1 MSVEFMIRSDDLW
14 KFREL
19 ARSKKPP
26 EGKQWNVYLT
36 IKDVIGSF
44 CAGGVYAEYPINTV
58 IAGKMQIPL
67 ECLEEV
73 IKGGGSTWAQVRCE
87 DGMIACGTNTCFH
100 DSIAL
105 ECGIEN
111 YEQYPTPLELL
122 LLGRLLDEKT
132 RKDVGAGLETRIPA
146 ALARL
151 DSEIWSTVGSL
162 GRYGVTQDDVKYLVE
177 KALQRAEPS
186 MRAGRYSGLIESGTL
201 SHEEGSANPDGIDS
215 LRALD
220 ELFQVAGQFST
231 RSEYSDLLHFIA
243 RFRMYSPFN
252 AMLVHT
258 QMPGATYVA
267 TAKRWI
273 QDYKRRIHPGARPIT
288 ILQPKGPVLFV
299 FDVSDTS
306 PLPDA
311 PELPQS
317 VTNPFAIFKGKENG
331 ELERTIENAKRDG
344 VRVHHRE
351 FGSQHAGQIQI
362 ANTSDVFHLSE
373 GPKSKERHVTVP
385 VRYELILNSHQT
397 SAEKYATLVHELG
410 HLYCGHLGTPNEQYW
425 PDRRGM
431 SKQVVECEA
440 ESISYLVCTRLG
452 IETPSAE
459 YVAGYLNEKGKMP
472 VISVDTV
479 VKIAGLIQQMGK
491 STMPLR
497 KDIE

>member
-1 MSVEFMIRSDDLW
+1 MHPQLW
-14 KFREL
+14 
-19 ARSKKPP
+19 
-26 EGKQWNVYLT
+26 GKLV
-36 IKDVIGSF
+36 
-44 CAGGVYAEYPINTV
+44 
-58 IAGKMQIPL
+58 QI
-67 ECLEEV
+67 
-73 IKGGGSTWAQVRCE
+73 
-87 DGMIACGTNTCFH
+87 
-100 DSIAL
+100 
-105 ECGIEN
+105 
-111 YEQYPTPLELL
+111 
-122 LLGRLLDEKT
+122 
-132 RKDVGAGLETRIPA
+132 
-146 ALARL
+146 
-151 DSEIWSTVGSL
+151 
-162 GRYGVTQDDVKYLVE
+162 YGVRLK
-177 KALQRAEPS
+177 RAEPG
-186 MRAGRYSGLIESGTL
+186 MRDGPYRWIIPSDDS
-201 SHEEGSANPDGIDS
+201 SSEEHAASPDKIGS

-231 RSEYSDLLHFIA
+231 RVEYADLLHFIA

-267 TAKRWI
+267 TARRWL

-362 ANTSDVFHLSE
+362 ADTLDVFHLSE

-385 VRYELILNSHQT
+385 VRYELLLNSHQT
-397 SAEKYATLVHELG
+397 SEERYATLVHELG
-410 HLYCGHLGTPNEQYW
+410 HLYCGHLGTSNEQHW
-425 PDRRGM
+425 LDRRGM
-431 SKQVVECEA
+431 PKQVVECEA

-459 YVAGYLNEKGKMP
+459 YLAGYLSEKGKMP

-491 STMPLR
+491 SKMPLR
-497 KDIE
+497 KEHEN

>member
-1 MSVEFMIRSDDLW
+1 MIRSDDLW

-19 ARSKKPP
+19 TRSKEPP

-58 IAGKMQIPL
+58 VAGKVQIPL
-67 ECLEEV
+67 ECLEKV
-73 IKGGGSTWAQVRCE
+73 IKGGGSNCAEVRCE
-87 DGMIACGTNTCFH
+87 DGMIACGANTCFH

-111 YEQYPTPLELL
+111 YEQYPTPLEVI

-132 RKDVGAGLETRIPA
+132 WRDVGAGLETRIPA

-151 DSEIWSTVGSL
+151 DSEIWSTVGLL
-162 GRYGVTQDDVKYLVE
+162 GRYGVTQDDVKYLLE
-177 KALQRAEPS
+177 KAIQRAEPG
-186 MRAGRYSGLIESGTL
+186 MRAGRYSGLITTNTQLQDHGPTSP
-201 SHEEGSANPDGIDS
+201 EGIES

-220 ELFQVAGQFST
+220 ELFRVAGQFST
-231 RSEYSDLLHFIA
+231 RSEYADLLHFIA

-267 TAKRWI
+267 TAKRWL
-273 QDYKRRIHPGARPIT
+273 QDYERRIHPGARPIT

-311 PELPQS
+311 PELPQY
-317 VTNPFAIFKGKENG
+317 VTNPFAIFNGKENG

-344 VRVHHRE
+344 VRVHHRG

-397 SAEKYATLVHELG
+397 SEERYATLVHELG

-431 SKQVVECEA
+431 SQQVVECEA

-491 STMPLR
+491 STIPLR
-497 KDIE
+497 KEQED

>member
-1 MSVEFMIRSDDLW
+1 MTVEFMIRSDDLW

-44 CAGGVYAEYPINTV
+44 CAGGVCAEYPINT
-58 IAGKMQIPL
+58 IHAGKVQIPL
-67 ECLEEV
+67 ECLEQV
-73 IKGGGSTWAQVRCE
+73 IKGGGSNWAEVRCE
-87 DGMIACGTNTCFH
+87 DGMVACGANTCFH

-111 YEQYPTPLELL
+111 YEQYPTPLEVI

-132 RKDVGAGLETRIPA
+132 WKDVGAGLETRIPA

-162 GRYGVTQDDVKYLVE
+162 GRYGVTQDDVKYLLE
-177 KALQRAEPS
+177 KALQRAEPG
-186 MRAGRYSGLIESGTL
+186 MRAGRYSGLIMTDTQLQEDGPTSP
-201 SHEEGSANPDGIDS
+201 EGIES

-220 ELFQVAGQFST
+220 ELFRVAGQFST
-231 RSEYSDLLHFIA
+231 RNEYADLLHFIA

-267 TAKRWI
+267 TAKRWL
-273 QDYKRRIHPGARPIT
+273 QDYERRIHPGARPIT

-317 VTNPFAIFKGKENG
+317 VTNPFAIFNGKENG

-344 VRVHHRE
+344 VRVHQRE
-351 FGSQHAGQIQI
+351 FGSQHAGQIQT

-385 VRYELILNSHQT
+385 VRYELLLNSHQT
-397 SAEKYATLVHELG
+397 SEERYATLVHELG
-410 HLYCGHLGTPNEQYW
+410 HLYCGHLGTPNEQHW
-425 PDRRGM
+425 LDRRGM
-431 SKQVVECEA
+431 SKPSV
-440 ESISYLVCTRLG
+440 ITL
-452 IETPSAE
+452 TPAIR
-459 YVAGYLNEKGKMP
+459 YQFKTGQRDWPK
-472 VISVDTV
+472 T
-479 VKIAGLIQQMGK
+479 
-491 STMPLR
+491 
-497 KDIE
+497 